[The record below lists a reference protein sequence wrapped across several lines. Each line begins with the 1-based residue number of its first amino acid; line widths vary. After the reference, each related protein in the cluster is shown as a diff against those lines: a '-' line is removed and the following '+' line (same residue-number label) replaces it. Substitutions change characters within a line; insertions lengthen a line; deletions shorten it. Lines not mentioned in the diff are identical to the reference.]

1 MFLSLFTCLDA
12 ILLHAYIE
20 DVISLSVEVNRSA
33 ECLLFRV
40 PLKGLFY
47 YFVQYFISALDGCC
61 TFAGFVYKTVV
72 LRTSK

>member
-12 ILLHAYIE
+12 MLLHAYIE

-47 YFVQYFISALDGCC
+47 YFVQFYFS
-61 TFAGFVYKTVV
+61 
-72 LRTSK
+72 S